1 MRKNSMARSV
11 TFRPNN
17 AVFDAMTKWLEQ
29 HPYLDKTTLM
39 NMAVMK
45 FVSTTQTLAPIPEE
59 TQLVVARPEE
69 VNAAL
74 DKVLEEHKT
83 DMEILRKS

>member
-1 MRKNSMARSV
+1 
-11 TFRPNN
+11 
-17 AVFDAMTKWLEQ
+17 
-29 HPYLDKTTLM
+29 
-39 NMAVMK
+39 MAVMK